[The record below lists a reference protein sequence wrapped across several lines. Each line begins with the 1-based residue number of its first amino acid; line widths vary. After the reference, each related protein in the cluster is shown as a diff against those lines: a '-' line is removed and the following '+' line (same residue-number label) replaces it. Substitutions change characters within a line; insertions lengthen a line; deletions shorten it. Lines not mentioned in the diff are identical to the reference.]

1 MQCQLPTSQ
10 KEKKRIDEYV
20 SRRPSKI
27 NYSSPRTKKKKNLT
41 RFRHLFSKLLN
52 NNCYISR
59 KTPLSFFVVA
69 EQHGQLE
76 I

>member
-27 NYSSPRTKKKKNLT
+27 NYSSPRTKKKK
-41 RFRHLFSKLLN
+41 
-52 NNCYISR
+52 ISR
-59 KTPLSFFVVA
+59 DFAIYSVSYLIIIVTLA
-69 EQHGQLE
+69 EKLRCHFL
-76 I
+76 